1 MAVPVENL
9 IPDKTRGRKNAML
22 PASKMSFSCPHFSPE
37 EDRCLRLKTDCV
49 PGRRGCVLEGKT
61 VFAVPVEERLRE
73 KAEENRKKALRRSL
87 GLPEVDE

>member
-1 MAVPVENL
+1 
-9 IPDKTRGRKNAML
+9 ML
-22 PASKMSFSCPHFSPE
+22 AASTMSFSCPHFSPE

-49 PGRRGCVLEGKT
+49 PGRKGCVLEGTT

-87 GLPEVDE
+87 GLPDVEAEQDGGN